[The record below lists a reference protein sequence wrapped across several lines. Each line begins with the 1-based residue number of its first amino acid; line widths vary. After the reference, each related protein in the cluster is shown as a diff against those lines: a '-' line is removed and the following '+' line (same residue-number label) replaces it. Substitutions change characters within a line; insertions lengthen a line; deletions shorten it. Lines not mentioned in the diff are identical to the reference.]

1 MIFPTVLKVG
11 FEQLNYTVSESDG
24 VLEVCVVV
32 INPPPSADLDV
43 TVAVNYRITGIYCQT
58 NKGVHN
64 DSIFTKF
71 RGQQ

>member
-11 FEQLNYTVSESDG
+11 FEHLNYTVSESDG

-43 TVAVNYRITGIYCQT
+43 TVAVTPSTIAGTAGIYSD
-58 NKGVHN
+58 NK
-64 DSIFTKF
+64 
-71 RGQQ
+71 